1 MSDIANLVVY
11 KASAGS
17 GKTFNLVLEYVSLLI
32 KDTNA
37 YRNILAVTF
46 TNKATAEMKLRI
58 LTELYG
64 IKIGQKTNFFEA
76 LCERNSKMDSK
87 SIQENASRALE
98 NILHDY
104 SNFNIQTIDSFL
116 QKVMRNMAKELGIG
130 SNYNLIIDDSDIIK
144 ETIERVISSTDK
156 DKALYDWYMGIIDKR
171 VEEGK
176 KVNVEKELIDFSRNL
191 DKEVFK
197 RFESEIKT
205 LDKDVL
211 SQFKQKGNRRLEEIK
226 KSLTAYGDRFAKIF
240 DDNGLKVDDF
250 VQKSRGIANGLLGI
264 RKENFD
270 FRDKTYYQKAIDG
283 IDGWFSDANNR
294 LNKADLVNETLIP
307 LLNEYFEYYDKCSQ
321 ELRTWQAVLPFI
333 DNIGL
338 LKNIAN
344 HRDDILKEENKF
356 LLSNTSKLLSDIIR
370 LDNNSDISFIY
381 EKIGSKIKYIMIDEF
396 QDTSLLNW
404 KTLSPLVLE
413 SLDNNQ
419 RNVIVGDV
427 KQSIYR
433 WRNGDWRI
441 LNNIDKG
448 ITYEE
453 SSSNPRIP
461 NIETLKT
468 NYRTDKNIV
477 EFNNNLFSQGL
488 NLLCDNIE
496 ELDKERI
503 NQIKGVFSDATQE
516 TKPNSPQSGSIR
528 MQLLVG
534 KKGSFEERILDTLK
548 QEIDYHLG
556 KGYSPKDIAIL
567 LRTNDQVSI
576 VAEYL
581 SSQNYNIV
589 SDMAFSYMYSQSI
602 RLIIDALKYI
612 NNKENTV
619 SLFNL
624 KRYIYK
630 DDKPLQS
637 IDESQKIPQELEWI
651 AKKEILRKPL
661 FDLSVYVIK
670 QLQLDK
676 DANELSFITSFLDQV
691 QEYTKNNSSNLTA
704 FLTYWEE
711 DLQTKKIII
720 NDDYEG
726 IRLLS
731 IHKSKG
737 LEFPVVIIPYAN
749 WKFSSEAELWLKENR
764 LDSSIP
770 TLLSKKS
777 SLNNSFYHQ
786 EYLDEQLQQFVDN
799 LNLLYVALT
808 RPKHSL
814 SIIGQLSENKD
825 GIDLKHIDNIS
836 KYLYIALKKQLQQE
850 TNPEGDTQYA
860 YYLESDKQINEE
872 LENRPSTTQQLNNST
887 TQQTN
892 IFKIT
897 PNSIP
902 LQSSFLDSQIKY
914 SQTRQAKEFI
924 GALKNDEKEESSP
937 RQKGIILHNLLSK
950 INTKQDIEKT
960 IDTSVQKGEISLK
973 EKDYYKSIVE
983 QMLSTEQASVW
994 FSPGYKI
1001 LNEID
1006 IIVKEEGQITTK
1018 RPDRLMITKDNEI
1031 ILVDYKFAKTKKN
1044 INEYSSQIK
1053 NYEQLIKQIGFSK
1066 IQSYLWFVDFTET
1079 QISSEIVE
1087 VK

>member
-1 MSDIANLVVY
+1 MSDKANLVVY

-32 KDTNA
+32 KDTKS
-37 YRNILAVTF
+37 YDSILAVTF

-58 LTELYG
+58 LKELYG
-64 IKIGQKTNFFEA
+64 IKIGEKTDFFEA
-76 LCERNSKMDSK
+76 LCNRNSSMNPQT
-87 SIQENASRALE
+87 IQLRASEALE

-116 QKVMRNMAKELGIG
+116 QKVMRNLAKELGIG

-156 DKALYDWYMGIIDKR
+156 DKALYDWYMEMIDSR

-176 KVNVEKELIDFSRNL
+176 RVNVEKELIDFSRNL

-211 SQFKQKGNRRLEEIK
+211 SQFKQKGNGKLVEIK
-226 KSLTAYGDRFAKIF
+226 KSLIAYGDRFAKIF
-240 DDNGLKVDDF
+240 EENGLTVDHF
-250 VQKSRGIANGLLGI
+250 AGKSRGIANALLGI

-283 IDGWFSDANNR
+283 IDGWFSDSVNR
-294 LNKADLVNETLIP
+294 SSKADLVNNTLIP
-307 LLNEYFEYYDKCSQ
+307 LLNEYFEYYDKCNQ

-381 EKIGSKIKYIMIDEF
+381 EKIGSRIKYIMIDEF

-413 SLDNNQ
+413 SLDRGQ

-488 NLLCDNIE
+488 NLLCENIE

-503 NQIKGVFSDATQE
+503 NQIKGVFSDASQE
-516 TKPNSPQSGSIR
+516 TKPNSPQSGNIR
-528 MQLLVG
+528 VELLVG
-534 KKGSFEERILDTLK
+534 KSGSLEERTLYTLK
-548 QEIDYHLG
+548 QEIDYHLE

-567 LRTNDQVSI
+567 LRTNNQVSL
-576 VAEYL
+576 VADYL
-581 SSQNYNIV
+581 SGQNYSIV

-602 RLIIDALKYI
+602 RLIIDALKYV

-630 DDKPLQS
+630 DDKALQDINQS
-637 IDESQKIPQELEWI
+637 LKIPQELEWI
-651 AKKEILRKPL
+651 TKKEILRKPL
-661 FDLSVYVIK
+661 FDLSVYIIK

-676 DANELSFITSFLDQV
+676 DANELSFIASFLDQV

-704 FLTYWEE
+704 FLNYWEE

-749 WKFSSEAELWLKENR
+749 WKFSSEAELWLKENK
-764 LDSSIP
+764 LDSTIP
-770 TLLSKKS
+770 TLLSKNN
-777 SLNNSFYHQ
+777 SLKNSFYHQ
-786 EYLDEQLQQFVDN
+786 EYLDEQLQQYVDN

-814 SIIGQLSENKD
+814 SIIGQLNQNKD

-836 KYLYIALKKQLQQE
+836 KFLYIALNKQLKEE
-850 TNPEGDTQYA
+850 TNQEGEPQYNYFIETQ
-860 YYLESDKQINEE
+860 EQTE
-872 LENRPSTTQQLNNST
+872 TTTKQLNNST
-887 TQQTN
+887 PQQTN

-897 PNSIP
+897 PNTIP
-902 LQSSFLDSQIKY
+902 IQSSFLDSQIKY
-914 SQTRQAKEFI
+914 SQTKQAKEFI
-924 GALKNDEKEESSP
+924 SALKDDEKETTSP
-937 RQKGIILHNLLSK
+937 RQMGIILHNLLSK

-960 IDTSVQKGEISLK
+960 IETSAQKGEIVQN

-994 FSPGYKI
+994 FSLENKI

-1006 IIVKEEGQITTK
+1006 IIVKEDGQITTK

-1044 INEYSSQIK
+1044 INQYSSQIK
-1053 NYEQLIKQIGFSK
+1053 TYEQLIKQIGFNK
-1066 IQSYLWFVDFTET
+1066 IQSYLWFVNFNES

>member
-887 TQQTN
+887 NKYLQN
-892 IFKIT
+892 
-897 PNSIP
+897 NSKLNTTSI
-902 LQSSFLDSQIKY
+902 
-914 SQTRQAKEFI
+914 E
-924 GALKNDEKEESSP
+924 
-937 RQKGIILHNLLSK
+937 LS
-950 INTKQDIEKT
+950 
-960 IDTSVQKGEISLK
+960 
-973 EKDYYKSIVE
+973 
-983 QMLSTEQASVW
+983 
-994 FSPGYKI
+994 
-1001 LNEID
+1001 
-1006 IIVKEEGQITTK
+1006 
-1018 RPDRLMITKDNEI
+1018 
-1031 ILVDYKFAKTKKN
+1031 
-1044 INEYSSQIK
+1044 
-1053 NYEQLIKQIGFSK
+1053 
-1066 IQSYLWFVDFTET
+1066 
-1079 QISSEIVE
+1079 
-1087 VK
+1087 

>member
-1 MSDIANLVVY
+1 MSNKANLVVY

-32 KDTNA
+32 KDTKS
-37 YRNILAVTF
+37 YGNILAVTF

-58 LTELYG
+58 LKELYG
-64 IKIGQKTNFFEA
+64 IKIGENTGFFEA
-76 LCERNSKMDSK
+76 LCNRNSSMNPQT
-87 SIQENASRALE
+87 IQLRASEALE

-116 QKVMRNMAKELGIG
+116 QKVMRNLAKELGIG

-156 DKALYDWYMGIIDKR
+156 DKALYDWYMDMIDSR

-176 KVNVEKELIDFSRNL
+176 RVNVEKELIDFSRNL

-205 LDKDVL
+205 LDKEVL
-211 SQFKQKGNRRLEEIK
+211 NQFKQKGNGKLIEIK
-226 KSLTAYGDRFAKIF
+226 KSLIAYGDRFAKIF
-240 DDNGLKVDDF
+240 EENGLIVDNF
-250 VQKSRGIANGLLGI
+250 AGKSRGIANALLGI

-283 IDGWFSDANNR
+283 IDGWFSDSVNR
-294 LNKADLVNETLIP
+294 SSKADLVNNTLIP
-307 LLNEYFEYYDKCSQ
+307 LLNEYFEYFDTCNQ

-413 SLDNNQ
+413 SLDRGQ

-477 EFNNNLFSQGL
+477 EFNNNLFTKGV
-488 NLLCDNIE
+488 NLLCENID
-496 ELDKERI
+496 ELDPERI
-503 NQIKGVFSDATQE
+503 NQIKGVFSDAFQE
-516 TKPNSPQSGSIR
+516 TKPNSPQSGNIR
-528 MQLLVG
+528 VELLVG
-534 KKGSFEERILDTLK
+534 KSGSFEERISNTLK
-548 QEIDYHLG
+548 QEIDYHLE

-567 LRTNDQVSI
+567 LRTNNQVSI
-576 VAEYL
+576 VADYL
-581 SSQNYNIV
+581 SGQNYSIV

-602 RLIIDALKYI
+602 RLIIDALKYV

-630 DDKPLQS
+630 DDKALQDVNLS
-637 IDESQKIPQELEWI
+637 LKIPQELEWI
-651 AKKEILRKPL
+651 TKKEILRKPL
-661 FDLSVYVIK
+661 FDLTVHIIK

-676 DANELSFITSFLDQV
+676 DEKELSFITSFLDQL

-704 FLTYWEE
+704 FLNYWEE

-749 WKFSSEAELWLKENR
+749 WKFSSETELWLNENK
-764 LDSSIP
+764 LDSTIP

-786 EYLDEQLQQFVDN
+786 EYLDEQLQQYVDN

-814 SIIGQLSENKD
+814 SIIGQLNQNKD

-836 KYLYIALKKQLQQE
+836 KFLYIALNKQLKEE
-850 TNPEGDTQYA
+850 TNQEGEMQYNYFIETQ
-860 YYLESDKQINEE
+860 EQTE
-872 LENRPSTTQQLNNST
+872 TTTKQLNTST
-887 TQQTN
+887 PQQTN

-897 PNSIP
+897 PNTIP
-902 LQSSFLDSQIKY
+902 IQSSFLDSQIKY
-914 SQTRQAKEFI
+914 SQTKQAKEFI
-924 GALKNDEKEESSP
+924 SALKDDEKETTSP

-960 IDTSVQKGEISLK
+960 IETSAQKGEIVQN

-994 FSPGYKI
+994 FSLEYKI

-1006 IIVKEEGQITTK
+1006 IIVKEEAQITTK
-1018 RPDRLMITKDNEI
+1018 RPDRLMITKDNDI

-1044 INEYSSQIK
+1044 INQYSSQIK
-1053 NYEQLIKQIGFSK
+1053 TYEQLIKQIGFNK
-1066 IQSYLWFVDFTET
+1066 IQSYLWFVNFNES

>member
-1 MSDIANLVVY
+1 MSDKANLVVY

-32 KDTNA
+32 KDTRS
-37 YRNILAVTF
+37 YGNILAVTF

-58 LTELYG
+58 LKELYG
-64 IKIGQKTNFFEA
+64 IKIGEKTDFFEA
-76 LCERNSKMDSK
+76 LCNRNSSMNPQT
-87 SIQENASRALE
+87 IQLRASEALE

-116 QKVMRNMAKELGIG
+116 QKVMRNLAKELGIG

-156 DKALYDWYMGIIDKR
+156 DKALYDWYMDMIDSR

-176 KVNVEKELIDFSRNL
+176 RVNVEKELIDFSRNL

-211 SQFKQKGNRRLEEIK
+211 SQFKQKGNGKLVEIK
-226 KSLTAYGDRFAKIF
+226 KSLIAYGDRFAKIF
-240 DDNGLKVDDF
+240 EENGLTINDF
-250 VQKSRGIANGLLGI
+250 VGKSKGIANALLGI
-264 RKENFD
+264 SKEKYD
-270 FRDKTYYQKAIDG
+270 FRDKGYYNKAIEG
-283 IDGWFSDANNR
+283 IEGWFSDSLNR
-294 LNKADLVNETLIP
+294 SSKADLVNNTLIP
-307 LLNEYFEYYDKCSQ
+307 LLNEYFEYYDKCNQ

-381 EKIGSKIKYIMIDEF
+381 EKIGSRIKYIMIDEF

-413 SLDNNQ
+413 SLDRGQ

-488 NLLCDNIE
+488 NLLCENIE

-503 NQIKGVFSDATQE
+503 NQIKGVFSDASQE
-516 TKPNSPQSGSIR
+516 TKPNSPQSGNIR
-528 MQLLVG
+528 VELLVG
-534 KKGSFEERILDTLK
+534 KRGSFEERTLNTLK
-548 QEIDYHLG
+548 QEIDYHLE

-567 LRTNDQVSI
+567 LRTNNQVSI
-576 VAEYL
+576 VADYL
-581 SSQNYNIV
+581 SGQNYSIV

-602 RLIIDALKYI
+602 RLIIDALKYV

-630 DDKPLQS
+630 EDKALQDVNQS
-637 IDESQKIPQELEWI
+637 LKIPQELEWI
-651 AKKEILRKPL
+651 SKKEILRKPL
-661 FDLSVYVIK
+661 FDLTVHIIK

-676 DANELSFITSFLDQV
+676 DEKELSFITSFLDQL

-704 FLTYWEE
+704 FLNYWEE

-749 WKFSSEAELWLKENR
+749 WKFSSETELWLNENK
-764 LDSSIP
+764 LDSTIP
-770 TLLSKKS
+770 TLLSKNN

-786 EYLDEQLQQFVDN
+786 EYLDEQLQQYVDN

-814 SIIGQLSENKD
+814 SIIGQLNQNKD

-836 KYLYIALKKQLQQE
+836 KFLYIALNKQLKEE
-850 TNPEGDTQYA
+850 TNQEGEPQYNYFIETQ
-860 YYLESDKQINEE
+860 EQTE
-872 LENRPSTTQQLNNST
+872 TTTKQLNNST
-887 TQQTN
+887 PQQTN

-897 PNSIP
+897 PNTIP
-902 LQSSFLDSQIKY
+902 IQSSFLDSQIKY
-914 SQTRQAKEFI
+914 SQTKQAKEFI
-924 GALKNDEKEESSP
+924 SALKDDEKETTSP
-937 RQKGIILHNLLSK
+937 RQMGIILHNLLSK

-960 IDTSVQKGEISLK
+960 IETSAQKGEIVQN

-994 FSPGYKI
+994 FSLGNKI

-1006 IIVKEEGQITTK
+1006 IIVKEDGQITTK

-1044 INEYSSQIK
+1044 INQYSSQIK
-1053 NYEQLIKQIGFSK
+1053 TYEQLIKQIGFNK
-1066 IQSYLWFVDFTET
+1066 IQSYLWFVNFNES

>member
-1 MSDIANLVVY
+1 
-11 KASAGS
+11 
-17 GKTFNLVLEYVSLLI
+17 
-32 KDTNA
+32 
-37 YRNILAVTF
+37 
-46 TNKATAEMKLRI
+46 
-58 LTELYG
+58 
-64 IKIGQKTNFFEA
+64 
-76 LCERNSKMDSK
+76 
-87 SIQENASRALE
+87 
-98 NILHDY
+98 
-104 SNFNIQTIDSFL
+104 
-116 QKVMRNMAKELGIG
+116 
-130 SNYNLIIDDSDIIK
+130 
-144 ETIERVISSTDK
+144 
-156 DKALYDWYMGIIDKR
+156 
-171 VEEGK
+171 
-176 KVNVEKELIDFSRNL
+176 
-191 DKEVFK
+191 
-197 RFESEIKT
+197 
-205 LDKDVL
+205 
-211 SQFKQKGNRRLEEIK
+211 
-226 KSLTAYGDRFAKIF
+226 
-240 DDNGLKVDDF
+240 
-250 VQKSRGIANGLLGI
+250 
-264 RKENFD
+264 
-270 FRDKTYYQKAIDG
+270 KAIDG
-283 IDGWFSDANNR
+283 IDGWFSDSVNR
-294 LNKADLVNETLIP
+294 SSKADLVNNTLIP
-307 LLNEYFEYYDKCSQ
+307 LLNEYFEYFDTCNQ

>member
-1 MSDIANLVVY
+1 
-11 KASAGS
+11 
-17 GKTFNLVLEYVSLLI
+17 
-32 KDTNA
+32 
-37 YRNILAVTF
+37 
-46 TNKATAEMKLRI
+46 
-58 LTELYG
+58 
-64 IKIGQKTNFFEA
+64 
-76 LCERNSKMDSK
+76 
-87 SIQENASRALE
+87 
-98 NILHDY
+98 
-104 SNFNIQTIDSFL
+104 IDSFL
-116 QKVMRNMAKELGIG
+116 QKVMRNLAKELGIG

-156 DKALYDWYMGIIDKR
+156 DKALYDWYMDMIDSR

-176 KVNVEKELIDFSRNL
+176 RVNVEKELIDFSRNL

-205 LDKDVL
+205 LDKEVL
-211 SQFKQKGNRRLEEIK
+211 SQFKQKGNGKLIEIK
-226 KSLTAYGDRFAKIF
+226 KSLIAYGDRFAKIF
-240 DDNGLKVDDF
+240 EENGLIVDNF
-250 VQKSRGIANGLLGI
+250 AGKSRGIANALLGI

-283 IDGWFSDANNR
+283 IDGWFSDSVNR
-294 LNKADLVNETLIP
+294 SSKADLVNNTLIP
-307 LLNEYFEYYDKCSQ
+307 LLNEYFEYFDTCNQ

-344 HRDDILKEENKF
+344 HRDNILKEENKF

-413 SLDNNQ
+413 SLDRGQ

-448 ITYEE
+448 ISYEE

-488 NLLCDNIE
+488 YLLCENIE

-503 NQIKGVFSDATQE
+503 NQIKGVFSDASQE
-516 TKPNSPQSGSIR
+516 TKPNSPQSGNIR
-528 MQLLVG
+528 VELLVG
-534 KKGSFEERILDTLK
+534 KRGSFEERTLNTLK
-548 QEIDYHLG
+548 QEIDYHLE

-567 LRTNDQVSI
+567 LRTNAQVSL
-576 VAEYL
+576 VADYL
-581 SSQNYNIV
+581 SGQNYSIV

-602 RLIIDALKYI
+602 RLIIDALKYV

-630 DDKPLQS
+630 DDKALQDINLS
-637 IDESQKIPQELEWI
+637 LKIPQELEWI
-651 AKKEILRKPL
+651 TKKEILRKPL
-661 FDLSVYVIK
+661 FDLTVHIIK
-670 QLQLDK
+670 QLQIDK
-676 DANELSFITSFLDQV
+676 DEKELSFITSFLDQV
-691 QEYTKNNSSNLTA
+691 QEYTKNNSSNLST

-749 WKFSSEAELWLKENR
+749 WKFSSETELWLNENK
-764 LDSSIP
+764 LDSTIP
-770 TLLSKKS
+770 TLLSKNN

-786 EYLDEQLQQFVDN
+786 EYLDEQLQQYVDN

-814 SIIGQLSENKD
+814 SIIGQLNQNKD

-836 KYLYIALKKQLQQE
+836 KFLYIALNKQLKEE
-850 TNPEGDTQYA
+850 TNQEGEMEYN
-860 YYLESDKQINEE
+860 YCIESEEQTETTTKQLNT
-872 LENRPSTTQQLNNST
+872 STTE
-887 TQQTN
+887 QTN

-924 GALKNDEKEESSP
+924 SALKNDEKEESSP

-960 IDTSVQKGEISLK
+960 IETSAQKGEIVK
-973 EKDYYKSIVE
+973 PEKDYYKSIVE

-994 FSPGYKI
+994 FSSEYKI

-1006 IIVKEEGQITTK
+1006 IIIKEEAQITTK
-1018 RPDRLMITKDNEI
+1018 RPDRLMITKDNDI

-1044 INEYSSQIK
+1044 INQYSSQIK
-1053 NYEQLIKQIGFSK
+1053 TYEQLIKQIGFNK
-1066 IQSYLWFVDFTET
+1066 IQSYL
-1079 QISSEIVE
+1079 
-1087 VK
+1087 